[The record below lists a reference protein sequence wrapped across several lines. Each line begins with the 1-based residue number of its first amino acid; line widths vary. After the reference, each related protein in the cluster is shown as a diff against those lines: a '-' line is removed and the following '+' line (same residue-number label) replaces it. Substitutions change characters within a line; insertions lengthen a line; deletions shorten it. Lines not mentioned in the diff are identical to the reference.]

1 MPGFRDVRSHAG
13 GGGVPSRFLFIG
25 IEGVV
30 VVVAIVII
38 FGAKSKTLTAS
49 SSTSSKTAVL
59 RVHFSLPDRHRYVRL
74 PLPVRVELRL
84 VIDEHDFAVHPR
96 ANE

>member
-1 MPGFRDVRSHAG
+1 MAGFRDVRAHSV

-25 IEGVV
+25 IEGIVV
-30 VVVAIVII
+30 VVVVVI
-38 FGAKSKTLTAS
+38 FGAKSKTLPAS
-49 SSTSSKTAVL
+49 ASKTAVL
-59 RVHFSLPDRHRYVRL
+59 CVHFSLSDRHRYVRL

-84 VIDEHDFAVHPR
+84 VIDKHDFAVHPR

>member
-1 MPGFRDVRSHAG
+1 MAGFRDVRAHSV

-25 IEGVV
+25 IEGIVV
-30 VVVAIVII
+30 VVVVVI
-38 FGAKSKTLTAS
+38 FGAKSKTLPAS
-49 SSTSSKTAVL
+49 TSKTAVL
-59 RVHFSLPDRHRYVRL
+59 RVHFSLSDRHRYVRL

-84 VIDEHDFAVHPR
+84 VIDKHDFAVHPR